1 MPFATPSSATKG
13 ATMPSAKILV
23 VDDQP
28 INVQL
33 LKRKLERE
41 KLEVLTANNGLEALE
56 QVRAHK
62 PDLILLDMMMPD
74 MDGVEVCQR
83 LQASSETRSI
93 PVIFVTARSTKESKL
108 EGLNVGAVDYITK
121 PIDLD
126 ETVARVQT
134 QLRFA
139 AINRENLEL
148 QRRLEESRRAAT
160 IGAVAQGIAHNL
172 NNLLGVVIGYL
183 DLIKSGYDKPSSVKK
198 NAQSLDDAIQRI
210 VGIVRQLSTLVVKS
224 RPELTRVALPRL
236 IDGGIRRFHS
246 DYKLSAPVEVD
257 NHLGD
262 LEIDT
267 NIETFEEVLSKV
279 LINAWESYR
288 DAPPGAER
296 PISIQTR
303 VVTRPRGEKVLE
315 MSVDDQGAGIA
326 DDIRDRMFEPFVSSK
341 RTVGVGMGLTVAR
354 HSLRSLGGEVT
365 LLARPGGGASATLIQ
380 PVRDPRQKDREL
392 DDDE

>member
-1 MPFATPSSATKG
+1 MPTAR
-13 ATMPSAKILV
+13 ILV

-33 LKRKLERE
+33 LKRKLERGG
-41 KLEVLTANNGLEALE
+41 LDVSTANNGLEALE
-56 QVRAHK
+56 QVRLHK
-62 PDLILLDMMMPD
+62 PDLILLDLMMPD
-74 MDGVEVCQR
+74 MDGIEVCQR

-93 PVIFVTARSTKESKL
+93 PVIFVTARTTKESKL
-108 EGLNVGAVDYITK
+108 EGLAVGAVDYITK

-183 DLIKSGYDKPSSVKK
+183 DLVKSGYDKPSVVKK
-198 NAQSLDDAIQRI
+198 NAQSVDDAIQRI

-224 RPELTRVALPRL
+224 RPDLTRVPLPRL
-236 IDGGIRRFHS
+236 IEGGIRRFQA
-246 DYKLSAPVEVD
+246 DYKLSAGIVVY
-257 NHLGD
+257 NTVND

-279 LINAWESYR
+279 LINAWESYGE
-288 DAPPGAER
+288 APPDQR
-296 PISIQTR
+296 PIAINTR
-303 VVTRPRGEKVLE
+303 LIEKARGDKMLE
-315 MSVDDQGAGIA
+315 LRVDDNGKGIA
-326 DDIRDRMFEPFVSSK
+326 EEIRDRMFEPFVSSK
-341 RTVGVGMGLTVAR
+341 RTVGVGMGLTIAR

-365 LLARPGGGASATLIQ
+365 LVSKAGGGASAILVHPI
-380 PVRDPRQKDREL
+380 RDPRNRDRSLE
-392 DDDE
+392 DDE

>member
-1 MPFATPSSATKG
+1 MSNPR
-13 ATMPSAKILV
+13 ILV

-33 LKRKLERE
+33 LKRKLERGG
-41 KLEVLTANNGLEALE
+41 LEVSTANNGLEALE
-56 QVRAHK
+56 QVKAHK
-62 PDLILLDMMMPD
+62 PDLILLDLMMPD
-74 MDGVEVCQR
+74 MDGIEVCQR

-93 PVIFVTARSTKESKL
+93 PVIFVTARTTKESKL
-108 EGLNVGAVDYITK
+108 EGLAVGAVDYITK

-183 DLIKSGYDKPSSVKK
+183 DLIKGGFDKPSVVRK
-198 NAQSLDDAIQRI
+198 NAQNVDDAIQRI
-210 VGIVRQLSTLVVKS
+210 VGIIRQLSTLVVKS
-224 RPELTRVALPRL
+224 RPDLTRVPLKRV
-236 IDGGIRRFHS
+236 IEGGIRRFHS
-246 DYKLSAPVEVD
+246 DYKLTAGVVVYNPFEE
-257 NHLGD
+257 

-267 NIETFEEVLSKV
+267 NIETVEEVLSKV
-279 LINAWESYR
+279 LINAWEAYPENT
-288 DAPPGAER
+288 PPDKR
-296 PISIQTR
+296 PISIHTR
-303 VVTRPRGEKVLE
+303 LFDKPRGEKMLE
-315 MSVDDQGAGIA
+315 VRVDDSGGGIA
-326 DDIRDRMFEPFVSSK
+326 DEIRERMFEPFVSSK

-354 HSLRSLGGEVT
+354 HSLRSVGGEVT
-365 LLARPGGGASATLIQ
+365 LVPRQGGGASAILVH
-380 PVRDPRQKDREL
+380 PVRDPRHRDKAQ
-392 DDDE
+392 DDND

>member
-1 MPFATPSSATKG
+1 MCSAR
-13 ATMPSAKILV
+13 ILV

-33 LKRKLERE
+33 LRRKLERGG
-41 KLEVLTANNGLEALE
+41 LEVTTATNGLEALE
-56 QVRAHK
+56 SVKAHK
-62 PDLILLDMMMPD
+62 PDLILLDLMMPD
-74 MDGVEVCQR
+74 MDGLEVCQR

-93 PVIFVTARSTKESKL
+93 PVIFVTARTTKESKL
-108 EGLNVGAVDYITK
+108 EGLAVGAVDYITK

-183 DLIKSGYDKPSSVKK
+183 DLVKSGYDKPASVKK
-198 NAQSLDDAIQRI
+198 NAQHVDDAIQRI

-224 RPELTRVALPRL
+224 RPELTRVSLNRL
-236 IDGGIRRFHS
+236 IEGGIRRFHS
-246 DYKLSAPVEVD
+246 DYKLTAPVSIDSPEQE
-257 NHLGD
+257 

-267 NIETFEEVLSKV
+267 NIETFEEALSKL
-279 LINAWESYR
+279 LINAWESYGEK
-288 DAPPGAER
+288 PPAER
-296 PISIQTR
+296 LIWIHTR
-303 VVTRPRGEKVLE
+303 LFDKPGEKVLE
-315 MSVDDQGAGIA
+315 LRVDDQGRGIA
-326 DDIRDRMFEPFVSSK
+326 EDVRDRMFEPFVSTK
-341 RTVGVGMGLTVAR
+341 RTVGVGMGLTIAR
-354 HSLRSLGGEVT
+354 HSMRSLGGEVT
-365 LLARPGGGASATLIQ
+365 MASRPEGGASATLIQ
-380 PVRDPRQKDREL
+380 PVRDRRLRDKSKDEI
-392 DDDE
+392 D

>member
-1 MPFATPSSATKG
+1 MSSEV
-13 ATMPSAKILV
+13 ILV

-33 LKRKLERE
+33 LKRKLERVG
-41 KLEVLTANNGLEALE
+41 LQVTTASNGLEALE
-56 QVRAHK
+56 QVKVKR
-62 PDLILLDMMMPD
+62 PDLILLDLMMPD
-74 MDGVEVCQR
+74 MDGIEVCQR

-108 EGLNVGAVDYITK
+108 EGLGVGAVDFITK

-139 AINRENLEL
+139 TVNRENLEL

-183 DLIKSGYDKPSSVKK
+183 DLIKTGFDKPTTVKK
-198 NAQSLDDAIQRI
+198 NAQHVDDAIQRI

-224 RPELTRVALPRL
+224 RPELSRVSVSRILE
-236 IDGGIRRFHS
+236 GGIRRFHS
-246 DYKLSAPVEVD
+246 DAKVTAPVTIL
-257 NHLGD
+257 NPLGD

-279 LINAWESYR
+279 LVNAWESYG
-288 DAPPGAER
+288 DKPADQR
-296 PISIQTR
+296 PITMRTGLFDRQKT
-303 VVTRPRGEKVLE
+303 EKMLE
-315 MSVDDQGAGIA
+315 IRVDDQGAGISE
-326 DDIRDRMFEPFVSSK
+326 DIRDRMFEPFVSSK
-341 RTVGVGMGLTVAR
+341 RTIGVGMGLTIAR

-365 LLARPGGGASATLIQ
+365 MISRPEGGATAVLVH
-380 PVRDPRQKDREL
+380 PVKDPRQRKRAQEQ
-392 DDDE
+392 DED

>member
-1 MPFATPSSATKG
+1 MANAR
-13 ATMPSAKILV
+13 ILV

-33 LKRKLERE
+33 LKRKLERSG
-41 KLEVLTANNGLEALE
+41 LDVSTANNGLEALE
-56 QVRAHK
+56 QVKAHK
-62 PDLILLDMMMPD
+62 PDLILLDLMMPD
-74 MDGVEVCQR
+74 MDGIEVCQR

-93 PVIFVTARSTKESKL
+93 PVIFVTARTTKESKL
-108 EGLNVGAVDYITK
+108 EGLAVGAVDYITK

-183 DLIKSGYDKPSSVKK
+183 DLIKNGFDKPPIVRK
-198 NAQSLDDAIQRI
+198 NAQNVDDAIQRI

-224 RPELTRVALPRL
+224 RPDLTRVPLTRL
-236 IDGGIRRFHS
+236 IDGGIRRFQS
-246 DYKLSAPVEVD
+246 DYKLAAGVVVYNPVD
-257 NHLGD
+257 D

-279 LINAWESYR
+279 LINAWESYQE
-288 DAPPGAER
+288 APPDKR
-296 PISIQTR
+296 PISIHTR
-303 VVTRPRGEKVLE
+303 LVDKPKGEKMLE
-315 MSVDDQGAGIA
+315 LRVEDSGSGIA
-326 DDIRDRMFEPFVSSK
+326 DEIRDRMFEPFVSSK
-341 RTVGVGMGLTVAR
+341 RSVGVGMGLTVAR
-354 HSLRSLGGEVT
+354 HSLRSVGGEVT
-365 LLARPGGGASATLIQ
+365 VASRSEGGARATLVH
-380 PVRDPRQKDREL
+380 PVRDPRLKEKAR
-392 DDDE
+392 DENE

>member
-1 MPFATPSSATKG
+1 MST
-13 ATMPSAKILV
+13 AKILV

-41 KLEVLTANNGLEALE
+41 KLDVLTANNGLEALE
-56 QVRAHK
+56 QVRVHK

-74 MDGVEVCQR
+74 MDGLEVCQR

-108 EGLNVGAVDYITK
+108 EGLSLGAVDYITK

-183 DLIKSGYDKPSSVKK
+183 DLIKSSHDKPSAVKK
-198 NAQSLDDAIQRI
+198 NAQNLDDAIQRI

-224 RPELTRVALPRL
+224 RPELNRVALTRV
-236 IDGGIRRFHS
+236 IEGGIRRFHS
-246 DYKLSAPVEVD
+246 DYKLTAPVSVD
-257 NHLGD
+257 NPLGD
-262 LEIDT
+262 MEIDT
-267 NIETFEEVLSKV
+267 NIETFEEVVSKV
-279 LINAWESYR
+279 LINAWESYHE
-288 DAPPGAER
+288 APAAKRGIA
-296 PISIQTR
+296 IHTR
-303 VVTRPRGEKVLE
+303 LIDKLRGEKAIE
-315 MSVDDQGAGIA
+315 IRVDDAGDGIS

-354 HSLRSLGGEVT
+354 HSLRSLSGEVT
-365 LLARPGGGASATLIQ
+365 LVARPEGGASAILVH
-380 PVRDPRQKDREL
+380 PVRDPRQKDRQQEPG
-392 DDDE
+392 E

>member
-1 MPFATPSSATKG
+1 MCA
-13 ATMPSAKILV
+13 AKILV

-33 LKRKLERE
+33 LKRKLERD
-41 KLEVLTANNGLEALE
+41 KLEVVTANNGLEALE
-56 QVRAHK
+56 QVKAHK
-62 PDLILLDMMMPD
+62 PDLILLDLMMPD
-74 MDGVEVCQR
+74 MDGMEVAQR
-83 LQASSETRSI
+83 LAASSETRSI
-93 PVIFVTARSTKESKL
+93 PIIFVSARSTKESKL

-126 ETVARVQT
+126 ETIARVQT

-183 DLIKSGYDKPSSVKK
+183 DLIKNGFDKPAVVKK
-198 NAQSLDDAIQRI
+198 NAQNLDDAIQRI

-224 RPELTRVALPRL
+224 RPELTRVELPRL

-246 DYKLSAPVEVD
+246 DYKLAAPVAVD
-257 NHLGD
+257 NPLRD

-279 LINAWESYR
+279 LMNAWEAYR
-288 DAPPGAER
+288 QAPPEAPR

-303 VVTRPRGEKVLE
+303 LSERPRGEKLLE
-315 MSVDDQGAGIA
+315 LRVEDEGDGIPE
-326 DDIRDRMFEPFVSSK
+326 DIRDRIFEPFVSSK
-341 RTVGVGMGLTVAR
+341 RTVGVGMGLTIAR

-365 LLARPGGGASATLIQ
+365 LLARPGGGAVAMLVH
-380 PVRDPRQKDREL
+380 PVRDPRQRDRAEA
-392 DDDE
+392 DDD

>member
-1 MPFATPSSATKG
+1 MSNPR
-13 ATMPSAKILV
+13 ILV

-33 LKRKLERE
+33 LKRKLERGG
-41 KLEVLTANNGLEALE
+41 LAVSTANNGLEALE
-56 QVRAHK
+56 QVKAHK
-62 PDLILLDMMMPD
+62 PDLILLDLMMPD
-74 MDGVEVCQR
+74 MDGIEVCQR

-93 PVIFVTARSTKESKL
+93 PVIFVTARTTKESKL
-108 EGLNVGAVDYITK
+108 EGLAVGAVDYITK

-183 DLIKSGYDKPSSVKK
+183 DLIKGGFDKPSIVRK
-198 NAQSLDDAIQRI
+198 NAQNVDDAIQRI
-210 VGIVRQLSTLVVKS
+210 VGIIRQLSTLVVKS
-224 RPELTRVALPRL
+224 RPDLTRVPLKRV
-236 IDGGIRRFHS
+236 IEGGIRRFHS
-246 DYKLSAPVEVD
+246 DYKLTAGVVVYNTFEE
-257 NHLGD
+257 

-267 NIETFEEVLSKV
+267 NIETVEEVLSKV
-279 LINAWESYR
+279 LINAWEAYPENT
-288 DAPPGAER
+288 PPDKR
-296 PISIQTR
+296 PISIHTR
-303 VVTRPRGEKVLE
+303 LFDKPRGEKMLE
-315 MSVDDQGAGIA
+315 IRVDDSGSGIA
-326 DDIRDRMFEPFVSSK
+326 DEIRERMFEPFVSSK

-354 HSLRSLGGEVT
+354 HSLRSVGGEVT
-365 LLARPGGGASATLIQ
+365 LVPRQGGGASALLVH
-380 PVRDPRQKDREL
+380 PVRDPRHRDKAQEESD
-392 DDDE
+392 

>member
-1 MPFATPSSATKG
+1 MANAT
-13 ATMPSAKILV
+13 ILV

-28 INVQL
+28 INIQL

-41 KLEVLTANNGLEALE
+41 KLDVLTANNGLEALE
-56 QVRAHK
+56 QVKAHK
-62 PDLILLDMMMPD
+62 PDLILLDLMMPD
-74 MDGVEVCQR
+74 MDGMEVAQR

-93 PVIFVTARSTKESKL
+93 PIIFVSARSTKESKL

-183 DLIKSGYDKPSSVKK
+183 DLIKTGFDKPANVKK
-198 NAQSLDDAIQRI
+198 NAQNLDDAVQRI
-210 VGIVRQLSTLVVKS
+210 VAIVRQLSTLVVKS
-224 RPELTRVALPRL
+224 RPELTRVGLGRL

-246 DYKLSAPVEVD
+246 DYKISAPVTVD
-257 NHLGD
+257 NPLGNI
-262 LEIDT
+262 EIDT

-279 LINAWESYR
+279 LMNAWESYR
-288 DAPPGAER
+288 SEPPPVARPVSLHAHLAE
-296 PISIQTR
+296 
-303 VVTRPRGEKVLE
+303 RPRGEKLVE
-315 MSVDDQGAGIA
+315 IHIDDEGSGIA
-326 DDIRDRMFEPFVSSK
+326 EDIRDRMFEPFVSSK

-365 LLARPGGGASATLIQ
+365 LAARPEGGASAILTH
-380 PVRDPRQKDREL
+380 PVRDPRQRDRQS
-392 DDDE
+392 DDD